1 MTATAAPSTS
11 SSAARAEA
19 SRRNGARSK
28 GPTSQA
34 GKDKSRFNALKHGM
48 RAKLPLFPG
57 EDGNAFQARFDSWT
71 KTLEPRDDV
80 ERYLVQRAVNVSWQ
94 LDRADRAWAA
104 RLRCDLISAG
114 AEEAAAQADE
124 VILLGSRLFWDPRGP
139 IFTYPHW
146 EATIGDPIPISW
158 SRDIEDPNEPARVL
172 NRLES
177 TMLGCAWLL
186 DRWGELRTILE
197 EGLKW
202 QPPDRFKAIRLL
214 GKQPTDATSDA
225 RIMGL
230 YLACWSMEPEVK
242 HPFADVT
249 YELDVAERK
258 RFVERMEGREAWE
271 RTPTSAEAGLAEL
284 LELITEQEE
293 RLEKALALH
302 LERESAAAGD
312 RLGFEDTEAGERLR
326 RYQLACNRT
335 LMRILETLR
344 KRRRTSGKTQPLP
357 AATDSSGPLIPV
369 DECPPVS
376 DVAEIAEPAAAE
388 IAPEIERFPEETGVE
403 GRNSKNEPI
412 GPAGAVGSGVPDALV
427 ALLSLIKM
435 AVGGLLWAFSP
446 VLWVAWAVKKLPQTV
461 ITRPASRC
469 LRPIPVVASPS
480 PFRRGR
486 HSAPRVGNK

>member
-1 MTATAAPSTS
+1 MS
-11 SSAARAEA
+11 SSARVEA
-19 SRRNGARSK
+19 NRRNSQK
-28 GPTSQA
+28 STGPKSQA

-57 EDGNAFQARFDSWT
+57 EDADAFRARFDSWSR
-71 KTLEPRDDV
+71 TLEPRDDV
-80 ERYLVQRAVNVSWQ
+80 ERYLVERAVNVSWQ

-104 RLRCDLISAG
+104 RIKCDLISAG

-146 EATIGDPIPISW
+146 ETTIGDPIPISW

-230 YLACWSMEPEVK
+230 YLACWSMEPEVT

-271 RTPTSAEAGLAEL
+271 RTPASAKAGLAEL

-344 KRRRTSGKTQPLP
+344 KRRLPKAEGKRLK
-357 AATDSSGPLIPV
+357 A
-369 DECPPVS
+369 ECPSSVGRGSP
-376 DVAEIAEPAAAE
+376 DPAPGASVGHP
-388 IAPEIERFPEETGVE
+388 APGASVGRGSPDPAPGASVGRGSPDPAPGATE
-403 GRNSKNEPI
+403 GLLSANATNEPDRK
-412 GPAGAVGSGVPDALV
+412 S
-427 ALLSLIKM
+427 
-435 AVGGLLWAFSP
+435 
-446 VLWVAWAVKKLPQTV
+446 
-461 ITRPASRC
+461 TRLNSSHAIPSRM
-469 LRPIPVVASPS
+469 PS
-480 PFRRGR
+480 
-486 HSAPRVGNK
+486 SA

>member
-1 MTATAAPSTS
+1 MTNTAAASTA

-19 SRRNGARSK
+19 SRRNGAKSK
-28 GPTSQA
+28 GPTSQV

-57 EDGNAFQARFDSWT
+57 EDADAFQARFDSWT

-80 ERYLVQRAVNVSWQ
+80 ERYLVQRAVHVSWQ

-104 RLRCDLISAG
+104 RIKCDLISAG

-124 VILLGSRLFWDPRGP
+124 VILLGCRLFWDPRGP

-146 EATIGDPIPISW
+146 QATIGDPIPISW

-172 NRLES
+172 NLLES

-230 YLACWSMEPEVK
+230 YLACWSMEPEVT

-271 RTPTSAEAGLAEL
+271 RTPASAEAGLAEL
-284 LELITEQEE
+284 LELISEQEE

-335 LMRILETLR
+335 LMRILEALR
-344 KRRRTSGKTQPLP
+344 KRRREAERAKDEGQGRRRRPADEGMRQGAAPAEPLGGTGFQPVSE
-357 AATDSSGPLIPV
+357 AATGKMPVPRDREGRASSGP
-369 DECPPVS
+369 
-376 DVAEIAEPAAAE
+376 
-388 IAPEIERFPEETGVE
+388 PEE
-403 GRNSKNEPI
+403 
-412 GPAGAVGSGVPDALV
+412 
-427 ALLSLIKM
+427 
-435 AVGGLLWAFSP
+435 
-446 VLWVAWAVKKLPQTV
+446 
-461 ITRPASRC
+461 RPT
-469 LRPIPVVASPS
+469 
-480 PFRRGR
+480 
-486 HSAPRVGNK
+486 

>member
-1 MTATAAPSTS
+1 MTTTS
-11 SSAARAEA
+11 RAEINRQN
-19 SRRNGARSK
+19 SLKST
-28 GPTSQA
+28 GPKSQA
-34 GKDKSRFNALKHGM
+34 GKDRSRFNALKHGM

-57 EDGNAFQARFDSWT
+57 EDGDAFRARFDSWT

-80 ERYLVQRAVNVSWQ
+80 ERYLVERAVNVSWQ

-104 RLRCDLISAG
+104 RIQCDLISAG

-146 EATIGDPIPISW
+146 ETTIGDPIPISW

-225 RIMGL
+225 RIMAL

-271 RTPTSAEAGLAEL
+271 RTPEGAEAGLSEL

-344 KRRRTSGKTQPLP
+344 KRHAPGRAEGRRRKAEEPSTVGRGSPDPAPGLTEGLP
-357 AATDSSGPLIPV
+357 IAANATNEPKGPAEAPPVFTDHGPLTTDHSPKEPNRPAPDGSQPFRDMLTATLSRLVLIV
-369 DECPPVS
+369 GVGLAAVFGAS
-376 DVAEIAEPAAAE
+376 ADV
-388 IAPEIERFPEETGVE
+388 
-403 GRNSKNEPI
+403 I
-412 GPAGAVGSGVPDALV
+412 GPDSPHFGERPVAMAKRKTDGAVWTCHEP
-427 ALLSLIKM
+427 M
-435 AVGGLLWAFSP
+435 A
-446 VLWVAWAVKKLPQTV
+446 
-461 ITRPASRC
+461 TRHD
-469 LRPIPVVASPS
+469 
-480 PFRRGR
+480 RGE
-486 HSAPRVGNK
+486 GFLE